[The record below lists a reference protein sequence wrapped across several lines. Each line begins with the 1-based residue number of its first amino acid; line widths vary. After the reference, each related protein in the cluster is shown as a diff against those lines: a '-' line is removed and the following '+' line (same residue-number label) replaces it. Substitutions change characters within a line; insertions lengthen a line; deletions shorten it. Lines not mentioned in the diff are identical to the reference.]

1 MLYIVQPYSRVR
13 MATEV
18 AVTLAKLQGR
28 VGPMSAV
35 YKVEMYKVPLT
46 PKSLWNQ
53 KDFCWSMEKKYN
65 LSGYVFSHIRWNP
78 FGMTWFHKA
87 LVHMIVT

>member
-1 MLYIVQPYSRVR
+1 

-28 VGPMSAV
+28 VGPMSDV

-46 PKSLWNQ
+46 TKSLIFLLVNG
-53 KDFCWSMEKKYN
+53 KK
-65 LSGYVFSHIRWNP
+65 V
-78 FGMTWFHKA
+78 
-87 LVHMIVT
+87 

>member
-28 VGPMSAV
+28 VGPMSDV

-53 KDFCWSMEKKYN
+53 TFYVGQWKK
-65 LSGYVFSHIRWNP
+65 S
-78 FGMTWFHKA
+78 
-87 LVHMIVT
+87 VT